1 MNLKNIAL
9 IFIGSAFAFSCN
21 QQNESAQSTDP
32 GSQKTLFPKGE
43 KVASDNFTGDVWL
56 EMIIRDDSTLYTA
69 MGNVTFAPG
78 ARTNWHLHPGGQI
91 LMVTEGL
98 GWYQERGQPKQ
109 EMRKGEVLTCQ
120 PDVEHWHGAS
130 ADQSVIHMA
139 MGINTQHGG
148 AVWGEPVT
156 DEEYNQ

>member
-9 IFIGSAFAFSCN
+9 IFIGGAFAFSCN
-21 QQNESAQSTDP
+21 QQNESAQSTDS
-32 GSQKTLFPKGE
+32 GSRKTLFPKGE
-43 KVASDNFTGDVWL
+43 KVVSDNFTGDVWL

-69 MGNVTFAPG
+69 MGNVTFEPG

-98 GWYQERGQPKQ
+98 GWYQERGKPKR
-109 EMRKGEVLTCQ
+109 EMRKGEVVTCQ

-130 ADQSVIHMA
+130 ADQSVTHMA
-139 MGINTQHGG
+139 MSINTQHGG

-156 DEEYNQ
+156 DEEYMQ

>member
-9 IFIGSAFAFSCN
+9 IFIGGAFAFSCS
-21 QQNESAQSTDP
+21 QQNESAQSTDS
-32 GSQKTLFPKGE
+32 GSQKTLFPKGD
-43 KVASDNFTGDVWL
+43 KVVSDNFTGDVWL
-56 EMIIRDDSTLYTA
+56 EMIMRDDSTLYTA
-69 MGNVTFAPG
+69 MGNVTFAPA

-109 EMRKGEVLTCQ
+109 EMRKGEVITCQ
-120 PDVEHWHGAS
+120 PNVEHWHGAS
-130 ADQSVIHMA
+130 ADQSVTHMA
-139 MGINTQHGG
+139 MSINTQHGG